1 MKSIGHLFGVIFAIL
16 TGACGCA
23 TIPNGELQL
32 GPKIVRDMHES
43 RTGTQALN
51 KGRPI
56 YIEARSYPQ
65 VLESGDIWAGGPVLL
80 NLGREDLSLD
90 ALIIPENQSDGKK
103 GSLKA
108 GEGKKP

>member
-1 MKSIGHLFGVIFAIL
+1 MRRTSTIICLSLAFLAPGY
-16 TGACGCA
+16 GCA

-43 RTGTQALN
+43 RVTAKSLS

-65 VLESGDIWAGGPVLL
+65 MLESGDIWAGGPVLL

-90 ALIIPENQSDGKK
+90 ALLPKAVEPEVKK
-103 GSLKA
+103 
-108 GEGKKP
+108 ETPKKREDKKS